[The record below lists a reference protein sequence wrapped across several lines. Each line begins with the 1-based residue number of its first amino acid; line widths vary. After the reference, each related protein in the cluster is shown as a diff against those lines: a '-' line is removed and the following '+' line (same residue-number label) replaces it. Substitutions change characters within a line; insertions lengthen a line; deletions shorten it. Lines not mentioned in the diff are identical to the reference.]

1 MRKFSKNS
9 GFMVVELLI
18 GVSIIT
24 VSIFAAMIVAQKSIN
39 VSRQALH
46 VSQASFLLEEGAEA
60 VRIVRDNAWSN
71 ISNLTA
77 SASYYPNFSGGT
89 WVLDSNLNT
98 IGIFTRNVSVSAVNR
113 DDTTKDIVTSG
124 GTTDAGTRLV
134 TVTVSWLEG
143 ATTVSKSIQFYI
155 MDIFS

>member
-1 MRKFSKNS
+1 
-9 GFMVVELLI
+9 
-18 GVSIIT
+18 
-24 VSIFAAMIVAQKSIN
+24 
-39 VSRQALH
+39 
-46 VSQASFLLEEGAEA
+46 
-60 VRIVRDNAWSN
+60 
-71 ISNLTA
+71 
-77 SASYYPNFSGGT
+77 
-89 WVLDSNLNT
+89 
-98 IGIFTRNVSVSAVNR
+98 VSAVNR